1 LIVRFDLNPKI
12 KNLNGN
18 VKELDHFVNR
28 QICSFWRDTYMN
40 KNFDHTLRYKADPP
54 GIIKA
59 DVLEAADYAYAG
71 QRDITITI
79 NQPEF
84 TSVCPMTGLPDFG
97 MITID
102 YSPDQK
108 IIELKSLKYYLLQY
122 RNVGIFYEHAINR
135 VLDDLVAVLSPKQM
149 EVKGKFSARGGLTAM
164 VTAKYEEAK

>member
-79 NQPEF
+79 NQP
-84 TSVCPMTGLPDFG
+84 
-97 MITID
+97 
-102 YSPDQK
+102 
-108 IIELKSLKYYLLQY
+108 
-122 RNVGIFYEHAINR
+122 
-135 VLDDLVAVLSPKQM
+135 
-149 EVKGKFSARGGLTAM
+149 
-164 VTAKYEEAK
+164 